1 MTDRP
6 RAWFSL
12 IGLAAALAPP
22 IAAQADVFSAANDD
36 ILWVAW
42 ATYVPNRNEPTIRF
56 GFTETPSLAE
66 FRTPF
71 EPRVGSIR
79 HVAVSGKSFHVIY
92 AENVHYR
99 FTPRDVFVEL
109 NVPGSS
115 LPLAVAGRPD
125 GDGILAIISAA
136 DAREY
141 VQSRLTA
148 VPTTQPGESMPAD
161 AAPEVWRAAERLIA
175 GQPTARFWL
184 LSYQLGDW
192 MVVEPIPPEL
202 KLTVECWLAA
212 VGDELHLVW
221 REREDASRVLHAVKR
236 LDAWSPAEPIV
247 GADSAR
253 RAALLVAGKEPV
265 FVAAVPAAS
274 GGGVNIEPFMRT
286 DGDWTRRGPLVAG
299 DGPLTVA
306 EDAFAVA
313 VFGSRLAVT
322 ERTTDVDAP
331 IRIGF
336 WPIEGGPTTAPFAV
350 PARVTPPPTSWLDH
364 SLWDQLSYVVLFGVM
379 ILIFVRRQDSL
390 LIPARLEPGFAL
402 AGHGRRFVAFV
413 LDFLPAFVVTVP
425 LWIEPLRAISEVL
438 PALERDADPS
448 PDELATT
455 QRLWLPWLVV
465 RLVHTLYSIAFEA
478 TVGATPG
485 KMAMGLSVRRLDGA
499 RAGIGPILT
508 RNISRFVELEPLL
521 TLWPMMLLIVMT
533 RNRQRVGDLLA
544 RTVVREHQY
553 TIGLPDESPGD
564 GTDADQTKVDEPDP
578 SDRPS

>member
-1 MTDRP
+1 
-6 RAWFSL
+6 L
-12 IGLAAALAPP
+12 IGLAAALAAPT
-22 IAAQADVFSAANDD
+22 AVHADVFSAANDD

-42 ATYVPNRNEPTIRF
+42 ATYVPNRNEPTVRF
-56 GFTETPSLAE
+56 GFTEKPSLAE

-79 HVAVSGKSFHVIY
+79 HVAVSGKSLHVIY
-92 AENVHYR
+92 AENIHYR
-99 FTPRDVFVEL
+99 FTPRDAFVEL

-115 LPLAVAGRPD
+115 LPLAIAGRPD
-125 GDGILAIISAA
+125 GDGILAIISTA

-141 VQSRLTA
+141 VQTRLAA
-148 VPTTQPGESMPAD
+148 VPTTQPGETTPAD

-202 KLTVECWLAA
+202 KLTVECWLLA
-212 VGDELHLVW
+212 VGDELHLAW
-221 REREDASRVLHAVKR
+221 REREDSSRVLHAVR
-236 LDAWSPAEPIV
+236 RHDAWSAAEPIV
-247 GADSAR
+247 GAESAR

-265 FVAAVPAAS
+265 FVAAMPSAS
-274 GGGVNIEPFMRT
+274 GGGVNIEPMTRA
-286 DGDWTRRGPLVAG
+286 DGNWNRRGPLEVG

-313 VFGSRLAVT
+313 VFRGQLAVT
-322 ERTTDVDAP
+322 EHTKDVNAP

-336 WPIEGGPTTAPFAV
+336 WPVEGGPTTAPFAV
-350 PARVTPPPTSWLDH
+350 PARVTPPPKSWLDH

-390 LIPARLEPGFAL
+390 LIPARLEPGYSL
-402 AGHGRRFVAFV
+402 AGYGRRMVAFV
-413 LDFLPAFVVTVP
+413 LDILPAVVVTIPVWVGP
-425 LWIEPLRAISEVL
+425 MQAIAEAL
-438 PALERDADPS
+438 PALESDTDPS
-448 PDELATT
+448 PDELAVAR
-455 QRLWLPWLVV
+455 RLWLPWLAV
-465 RLVHTLYSIAFEA
+465 RLVHTLYAIAFEA
-478 TVGATPG
+478 TAGATPG

-499 RAGIGPILT
+499 GAGIGPVLT
-508 RNISRFVELEPLL
+508 RNISRLIELEPLL
-521 TLWPMMLLIVMT
+521 TLWPMMLLVVMT

-553 TIGLPDESPGD
+553 TIGMI
-564 GTDADQTKVDEPDP
+564 DEPPTDGEDGP
-578 SDRPS
+578 EPNDHDDHSGRPSS